1 VSAIVFLL
9 YKLDPMK
16 YCFFSLM
23 LVLVAGN
30 LFAQS
35 KINNFTRI
43 EIDGPVE
50 IELVAAKTVGVEV
63 LESEDLV
70 AWEVN
75 GESLV
80 VMARYRKG
88 RDAAKLRISVS
99 DLQALEV
106 TGAVALYGNGVFAT
120 RNMEITLTAQSVVT
134 LDIDVELLRAKAD
147 AQSVLTLSG
156 AADEFRVSADSQSVI
171 DAGQLESA
179 NIEATADHQSVIDIN
194 ESKAKVNKQALH
206 QSVIN

>member
-1 VSAIVFLL
+1 
-9 YKLDPMK
+9 MK
-16 YCFFSLM
+16 NCFFSLL
-23 LVLVAGN
+23 LVLVASN

-35 KINNFTRI
+35 KTGNFTRI
-43 EIDGPVE
+43 EIDGPAE
-50 IELVAAKTVGVEV
+50 IELVAAKTNAVEV

-70 AWEVN
+70 QWEVN

-99 DLQALEV
+99 NLEALEV
-106 TGAVALYGNGVFAT
+106 TGAVALYGNGVFAS
-120 RNMEITLTAQSVVT
+120 RNMEITLTAQSVAT
-134 LDIDVELLRAKAD
+134 LEIDVEQLRAKAD

-156 AADEFRVSADSQSVI
+156 AADEFRVKADTQSVV

-179 NIEATADHQSVIDIN
+179 NIEAMADHQSVVDIR
-194 ESKAKVNKQALH
+194 EGDAKVNKQSRN

>member
-1 VSAIVFLL
+1 
-9 YKLDPMK
+9 MK
-16 YCFFSLM
+16 YCFFSFL

-35 KINNFTRI
+35 KTNNFTRI
-43 EIDGPVE
+43 EIDGPAE
-50 IELVAAKTVGVEV
+50 IELVAAKTSGVEV

-70 AWEVN
+70 QWEVN

-99 DLQALEV
+99 DLQALEI

-120 RNMEITLTAQSVVT
+120 RNMEITLTAQSVAT
-134 LDIDVELLRAKAD
+134 LDIDVESLRAKVD

-156 AADEFRVSADSQSVI
+156 AADALRLSADTQSVV

-179 NIEATADHQSVIDIN
+179 RIDAVADHQSVIDIN
-194 ESKAKVNKQALH
+194 RTNAKVNIQVLH
-206 QSVIN
+206 QSVVN